1 VKKEKWLGLDGRAI
15 QQITWADTE
24 TEQGRSLTITPVQTL
39 TMNVEY
45 MGDRTEAWVVGMRH
59 GKEFA
64 RYNARYV
71 EMIVWTDDE
80 IPTTS

>member
-45 MGDRTEAWVVGMRH
+45 MGDR
-59 GKEFA
+59 KEFA